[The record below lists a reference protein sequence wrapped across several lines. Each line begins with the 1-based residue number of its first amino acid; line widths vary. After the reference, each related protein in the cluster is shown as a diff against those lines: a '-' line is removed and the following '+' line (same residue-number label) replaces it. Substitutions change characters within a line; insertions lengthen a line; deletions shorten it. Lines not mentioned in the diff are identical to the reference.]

1 MSQYLSLFGDWAIS
15 DNKAKINFN
24 LSYSLINLEG
34 PIFFKRFAKVHKA
47 GPHLFN
53 RYLPDFKN
61 CIFNLSNN
69 HFMDYGYKVAKNTT
83 RVITSKGNYYIGFG
97 KNLLNSRKEK
107 IIKIN
112 NKKIAFIG
120 CSEPQFGMSRFLRG
134 GIAETG
140 SWLIEKIIKLKKKV
154 DYIVISSHGGS
165 ETSPWPIPSIRDL
178 YRSWIDAGASIIH
191 GHHSHM
197 PQCYEIY
204 KGNYI
209 FYGMGNFAVPYSK
222 WEKKKNA
229 LWSLKADIYFD
240 KKIKVK
246 IGTLE
251 IERTSYKE
259 IIIRNSIDSEK
270 KKHQSYF
277 NEINKI
283 FKNEKL
289 FYALW
294 QEVAM
299 AQYSFFGKRYMSWQN
314 RSIKNNLKEILYK
327 ITNNYFLLENIKKI
341 NLLRFH
347 MLSLESHRQMLKEA
361 TGIISGE
368 IRDLRNNYTKYLVQK
383 YIQF

>member
-1 MSQYLSLFGDWAIS
+1 MSEYLSLFGDWAVN
-15 DNKAKINFN
+15 DNKTKINFD

-34 PIFFKRFAKVHKA
+34 PLFFRKIIKSNKA
-47 GPHLFN
+47 GPHLYN
-53 RYLPDFKN
+53 NYLPDLKN
-61 CIFNLSNN
+61 CILNLSNN
-69 HFMDYGYKVAKNTT
+69 HFMDYGYKAAKNTS
-83 RVITSKGNYYIGFG
+83 RVIESEGNYHIGFG
-97 KNLLNSRKEK
+97 KNLTDSRKEI

-120 CSEPQFGMSRFLRG
+120 CSEPQFGMSSFLRG

-140 SWLIEKIIKLKKKV
+140 SWLIKKIITLKKKV

-178 YRSWIDAGASIIH
+178 YRSWVDAGASIIH

-209 FYGMGNFAVPYSK
+209 FYGMGNFAVPYDK
-222 WEKKKNA
+222 WENKKNA
-229 LWSLKADIYFD
+229 LWSLRADIYFD

-246 IGTLE
+246 FNTIK
-251 IERTSYKE
+251 IERINYKE
-259 IIIRNSIDSEK
+259 IIIRESSDTEK
-270 KKHQSYF
+270 EQHIKYF
-277 NEINKI
+277 TEINKI

-299 AQYSFFGKRYMSWQN
+299 TQYFFFGKRYMSWQN
-314 RSIKNNLKEILYK
+314 RSIKNSLKEIFNK
-327 ITNNYFLLENIKKI
+327 ITNNYFLSGDKKKI

-361 TGIISGE
+361 TGIISE
-368 IRDLRNNYTKYLVQK
+368 EVKDLRNNYTKYLVQK

>member
-1 MSQYLSLFGDWAIS
+1 MGEYLTLLGDWHVG
-15 DNKAKINFN
+15 DNKTKINFN

-34 PIFFKRFAKVHKA
+34 PLFLKKLVKVNKA

-53 RYLPDFKN
+53 CFLPDFKN

-69 HFMDYGYKVAKNTT
+69 HFMDYGYKVAKNTAE
-83 RVITSKGNYYIGFG
+83 VITSKGNYHIGFG
-97 KNLLNSRKEK
+97 KNLSVSRKEK

-120 CSEPQFGMSRFLRG
+120 CSEPQFGMSGFLKG

-154 DYIVISSHGGS
+154 DYIVVSSHGGS
-165 ETSPWPIPSIRDL
+165 ETSPWPIPQIRDL
-178 YRSWIDAGASIIH
+178 YRSWIEAGASIIH

-197 PQCYEIY
+197 PQSYEIY

-209 FYGMGNFAVPYSK
+209 FYGMGNFAVPYSNWK
-222 WEKKKNA
+222 GKKNA

-240 KKIKVK
+240 TKIKVK
-246 IGTLE
+246 LSTLE
-251 IERTSYKE
+251 NERIGHKE
-259 IIIRNSIDSEK
+259 IIIRRSTDSEK
-270 KKHQSYF
+270 KKHLKYF
-277 NEINKI
+277 HEINKV

-299 AQYSFFGKRYMSWQN
+299 EQYIFFGARYMSWQI
-314 RSIKNNLKEILYK
+314 RSIKNHLKGIFNK
-327 ITNNYFLLENIKKI
+327 VTNNYFLLENNKEI

-368 IRDLRNNYTKYLVQK
+368 IKDLRNNYTKYLVQK